1 LNSKV
6 DLTTLEN
13 RRDMAYAVQA
23 ESQEEVLKLIFKAV
37 EMSGNKNVV
46 LSGGYAL
53 NCVANYWYLDKLNK
67 ENISLYV
74 EPVSSDAGT
83 ALGAA
88 LLTYHSLT
96 KDKTVRNYAETIY
109 EGFEYHYSLMDVDS
123 TAEKYG
129 ATVVDADHEKVVGI
143 IRDKN
148 IVALWQGKS
157 ENGPRALGNR
167 SLLFDPTIQD
177 GKDHVNRVK
186 RREYFRPFAGTIL
199 LEHAHEWFDM
209 KGLEQ
214 SPHMMFA
221 MDCKEGVAEKIP
233 SIIHVDGTCRIQT
246 VTKKQ
251 NILYYEIIE
260 EFYKQSGVPIIFNTS
275 FNLGGEPL
283 VETLDDAVRTLYNS
297 EIEYLYLPEFNKLIE
312 LKN

>member
-1 LNSKV
+1 MKIEETWSC
-6 DLTTLEN
+6 
-13 RRDMAYAVQA
+13 QA

-37 EMSGNKNVV
+37 EMTGNKNVV

-67 ENISLYV
+67 EEISLYV

-109 EGFEYHYSLMDVDS
+109 EGFEYHHSLNDIDA

-129 ATVVDADHEKVVGI
+129 ASVVDADNEKVVGI
-143 IRDKN
+143 IRDRN
-148 IVALWQGKS
+148 IVAVWQGKS

-167 SLLFDPTIQD
+167 SLLFDPTIED

-199 LEHAHEWFDM
+199 LEHANDWFDM

-214 SPHMMFA
+214 SPHMMYA

-251 NILYYEIIE
+251 NKHYYEIIE
-260 EFYKQSGVPIIFNTS
+260 EFINNSRPII
-275 FNLGGEPL
+275 
-283 VETLDDAVRTLYNS
+283 
-297 EIEYLYLPEFNKLIE
+297 
-312 LKN
+312 